1 MVSDPSPSR
10 VARCSRAGHLRAF
23 GTSGAFAQGVPLPQL
38 GRQGHAHPPGRR
50 RLQATLRVTRGAPP
64 MAHRGCGAEVT
75 CCSCGAQLLHPL
87 PAKAGVAQIR
97 AGTFVRREQQLRA
110 SGNGVF
116 FCFSDWGYGATAAR
130 LTPDQKVGSSNLSGL
145 NFHWQLLGRVLSAA
159 ARPARP
165 AALAPAEVRV
175 PQLLLA
181 LQLCGSSPC
190 IAA

>member
-1 MVSDPSPSR
+1 MQR
-10 VARCSRAGHLRAF
+10 L
-23 GTSGAFAQGVPLPQL
+23 SGGGPRPAA
-38 GRQGHAHPPGRR
+38 PGRR
-50 RLQATLRVTRGAPP
+50 RAAGGFEPVLPGFGGRRPDQEATEGEGSEHLQEPQDDLTAGAHSAC
-64 MAHRGCGAEVT
+64 MAA
-75 CCSCGAQLLHPL
+75 LLN
-87 PAKAGVAQIR
+87 
-97 AGTFVRREQQLRA
+97 RRSR
-110 SGNGVF
+110 
-116 FCFSDWGYGATAAR
+116 GYGAMAAR
-130 LTPDQKVGSSNLSGL
+130 LTPDQKVGSSDLSGL

>member
-75 CCSCGAQLLHPL
+75 CCSCGAQLLHPPPREGRRGPDSCRDL
-87 PAKAGVAQIR
+87 RPPRAAIAGIKQRSNFAH
-97 AGTFVRREQQLRA
+97 
-110 SGNGVF
+110 
-116 FCFSDWGYGATAAR
+116 WGYGATAAR